1 MPVNLSQYRGPV
13 GIFNNRNFFVE
24 SKLSHFSY
32 LSDNNNDDNNNNIAI
47 GLLILLNRITLV
59 LLLLNLMFVF
69 KGNGSKHKKITF
81 IWTLF
86 STFVS
91 CDLLYWLYILLL
103 TLSRDIELNPGPKRR
118 ASQTF
123 SICHWNLNSICAHNF
138 AKLSTLRA
146 YVRVH
151 KCNII
156 CLSETYLDSSIDDEN
171 LEISGYYLI
180 RSDHPS
186 IKICGGICIYHKNI
200 LPLKVTGVS
209 FKRMQC
215 F

>member
-1 MPVNLSQYRGPV
+1 MDI
-13 GIFNNRNFFVE
+13 IFHVCFMWF
-24 SKLSHFSY
+24 
-32 LSDNNNDDNNNNIAI
+32 A
-47 GLLILLNRITLV
+47 LLA
-59 LLLLNLMFVF
+59 
-69 KGNGSKHKKITF
+69 
-81 IWTLF
+81 
-86 STFVS
+86 
-91 CDLLYWLYILLL
+91 LYPFAHTQW
-103 TLSRDIELNPGPKRR
+103 DIELNPGPKRR

-186 IKICGGICIYHKNI
+186 IKICGGICIYHKNV

-215 F
+215 FWFDNKQQKTL

>member
-1 MPVNLSQYRGPV
+1 M
-13 GIFNNRNFFVE
+13 
-24 SKLSHFSY
+24 
-32 LSDNNNDDNNNNIAI
+32 A
-47 GLLILLNRITLV
+47 
-59 LLLLNLMFVF
+59 
-69 KGNGSKHKKITF
+69 KKITF

-91 CDLLYWLYILLL
+91 CDVLYRLYILLL

-118 ASQTF
+118 ASQTL
-123 SICHWNLNSICAHNF
+123 SIFHWNLNRICAHNF

-146 YVRVH
+146 YLSVH
-151 KCNII
+151 KCDII

-186 IKICGGICIYHKNI
+186 NKICGGICIYYKNI
-200 LPLKVTGVS
+200 LPLVTGVS